1 MRLRC
6 RPYSL
11 FFILLIPKVHPVAER
26 HVGFYI
32 ACSRNTVL
40 FFQPFI
46 TFQGIFLFPS
56 PLRFWLWE
64 VLYRCSRQLR
74 MNGRGT
80 LRLTGTSV
88 PSAEKKRTV
97 RSMNLTNT
105 PAISAIRYSVYA
117 QTKIT
122 ITAATFA
129 GECFQS
135 LSDIMISDIS
145 AATRQEP

>member
-1 MRLRC
+1 MIGRRT
-6 RPYSL
+6 RP
-11 FFILLIPKVHPVAER
+11 A
-26 HVGFYI
+26 
-32 ACSRNTVL
+32 
-40 FFQPFI
+40 
-46 TFQGIFLFPS
+46 
-56 PLRFWLWE
+56 
-64 VLYRCSRQLR
+64 
-74 MNGRGT
+74 
-80 LRLTGTSV
+80 TGTNALF
-88 PSAEKKRTV
+88 AEKKRTV
-97 RSMNLTNT
+97 KSMNLMNT